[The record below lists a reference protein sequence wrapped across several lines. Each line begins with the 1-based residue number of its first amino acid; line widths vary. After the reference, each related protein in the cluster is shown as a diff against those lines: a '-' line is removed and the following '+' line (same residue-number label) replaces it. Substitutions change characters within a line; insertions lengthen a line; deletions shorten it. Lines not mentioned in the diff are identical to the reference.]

1 MDEIRIMC
9 QTPIRLFYAFNNTH
23 IVKHLFLK
31 VRINQIEWIMSL
43 ST

>member
-31 VRINQIEWIMSL
+31 VDHVTLGLIH
-43 ST
+43 